1 VELVNKTGASLT
13 EILGSIKKVD
23 EIVSDIATASAEQS
37 SGIDQVNIALTQMD
51 EVTQQNSALVEQNAA
66 AAKALEQQSLAMDER
81 VSFFQLGEDVG
92 DKAPPAAVAK
102 LAPQLRPDATAKRSA
117 AAAAGKRPAA
127 VTAAGSA
134 RRMQTA
140 LAAAVNE
147 EASWKEF

>member
-1 VELVNKTGASLT
+1 
-13 EILGSIKKVD
+13 
-23 EIVSDIATASAEQS
+23 
-37 SGIDQVNIALTQMD
+37 
-51 EVTQQNSALVEQNAA
+51 
-66 AAKALEQQSLAMDER
+66 
-81 VSFFQLGEDVG
+81 
-92 DKAPPAAVAK
+92 

-117 AAAAGKRPAA
+117 AVAAGKRPAV